1 MTWNLRLV
9 EIVAEG
15 CQDERYIEL
24 REVFYDQFG
33 KPMGHTTAT
42 VGFGNVADI
51 KQYLTLALEAL
62 DKPILDFKE

>member
-33 KPMGHTTAT
+33 KPMGHTTVT